1 MKSQFTRCRAL
12 LAFALLALAGTAQA
26 HVGHEGGHAA
36 TFLSGLVHPVSG
48 IDHLL
53 AMVAVGLWSAVSMAR
68 HRWPTPTLFVGVM
81 SLGALLAHLGL
92 VLPLG
97 GSLELLIAAS
107 VVLLGGLLVSGA
119 RLPGA
124 MGLSLVAASA
134 LLHGT
139 AHGMAMV
146 AGESFMAYGAGFVLA
161 TALLHLG
168 GMGLGVVLQ
177 RLRGALPRVA
187 GALIGGAGLAM
198 LATRI

>member
-1 MKSQFTRCRAL
+1 MKLQFTRCRGL
-12 LAFALLALAGTAQA
+12 LTFALLALAGTAQA

-36 TFLSGLVHPVSG
+36 TFLTGLSHPVSG
-48 IDHLL
+48 MDHLL

-68 HRWPTPTLFVGVM
+68 HRWQAPALFVGVM
-81 SLGALLAHLGL
+81 ALGALLAHLGW

-107 VVLLGGLLVSGA
+107 VVLLGGLLVSGS

-124 MGLSLVAASA
+124 TGLSLVAVSA

-139 AHGMAMV
+139 AHGMEMV
-146 AGESFMAYGAGFVLA
+146 TGESFLAYGGGFVLA
-161 TALLHLG
+161 TALLHLA
-168 GMGLGVVLQ
+168 GMGMGVVLQ
-177 RLRGALPRVA
+177 QVRAALPRVA
-187 GALIGGAGLAM
+187 GVLIGGAGLAM

>member
-1 MKSQFTRCRAL
+1 
-12 LAFALLALAGTAQA
+12 
-26 HVGHEGGHAA
+26 
-36 TFLSGLVHPVSG
+36 
-48 IDHLL
+48 
-53 AMVAVGLWSAVSMAR
+53 
-68 HRWPTPTLFVGVM
+68 
-81 SLGALLAHLGL
+81 
-92 VLPLG
+92 
-97 GSLELLIAAS
+97 
-107 VVLLGGLLVSGA
+107 
-119 RLPGA
+119 

>member
-1 MKSQFTRCRAL
+1 MKFPFTHCRGL
-12 LAFALLALAGTAQA
+12 FAFALLALAGTAQA

-36 TFLSGLVHPVSG
+36 TFLTGLAHPVSG
-48 IDHLL
+48 MDHLL
-53 AMVAVGLWSAVSMAR
+53 AMVAVGLWSAVAMAR
-68 HRWPTPTLFVGVM
+68 HRWQAPALFVGVM
-81 SLGALLAHLGL
+81 ALGALLAHLGL

-139 AHGMAMV
+139 AHGMEMA

-161 TALLHLG
+161 TALLHLAG
-168 GMGLGVVLQ
+168 LGLGVVLQ
-177 RLRGALPRVA
+177 RLRGALPRVV

-198 LATRI
+198 LASRI